1 MPRFGNTSKQKEQ
14 KVIRLASWTL
24 RSKMATRFVT
34 CDPDIQIVAFPRKR
48 FLSERR
54 LLWIGHCS
62 AWIMM
67 GKKLKLIYSFD
78 IKKYKLDEILT
89 IAIVNK

>member
-34 CDPDIQIVAFPRKR
+34 CDPDFRMVAFPGKR
-48 FLSERR
+48 ILSERR
-54 LLWIGHCS
+54 LLWIGQCS
-62 AWIMM
+62 AWIMIE
-67 GKKLKLIYSFD
+67 KKLKLRYSFD
-78 IKKYKLDEILT
+78 IKKYKLDEILP